1 MPKIALIR
9 RGQCFFNQKLLYAQ
23 LDGAIG
29 AIVYDNVSF
38 ADDPLATYGMVW
50 QYYKALR
57 KNHEL
62 AITLC
67 FIISLLRQIQS
78 T

>member
-9 RGQCFFNQKLLYAQ
+9 RGQCFFTQKLLHAQ

-50 QYYKALR
+50 Q
-57 KNHEL
+57 H
-62 AITLC
+62 
-67 FIISLLRQIQS
+67 
-78 T
+78 